1 MILFVLHF
9 TFALCLYLQDKSGFS
24 VCRDDSSLAYT
35 SLFLKQ
41 ETESWDPKD
50 NRIVQVTKQMADRIY
65 PMTQYL
71 RRKGPIAVMT
81 PTLHCTLPMSHV
93 MLNIIITIVVGN
105 VYTIS
110 IVHPAY

>member
-1 MILFVLHF
+1 MS
-9 TFALCLYLQDKSGFS
+9 LYLQDKFGFS

-65 PMTQYL
+65 HMTQYL

-81 PTLHCTLPMSHV
+81 PTLHRTLPMSHV
-93 MLNIIITIVVGN
+93 TLKCHLKIWLSDIIVII
-105 VYTIS
+105 
-110 IVHPAY
+110 